1 MYSAARSDTL
11 FLGGE
16 KVSGDDI
23 RNQNVLAA
31 LSVANVVKLSLGPVG
46 LDKMLV
52 DDIGD
57 VTVTNDGATILSLL
71 DVQHP
76 AGKILVELAQQQD
89 REVGDGTTS
98 VVIIAAELL
107 KRANELVRNKIHPTT
122 IITGYR
128 LALKEAV
135 RYINEVLSQPVADL
149 GKETIVNIAK
159 TSMSSKIIGSDSEF
173 FGQMVVDAMLA
184 VKTANGKGEVK
195 YPVKAVNVL
204 KAHGKSAAE
213 SVLVNGYALNCTV
226 ASQAMVKLVKNAR
239 IACLDINLQKA
250 RMAMGVQINIDDPD
264 QLEEIR
270 KREYGIIIER
280 IRKIINAGA
289 NVVLTTKGIDD
300 LCLKEFVEVGAMAVR
315 RCKKEDLRRI
325 ARATGA
331 TLVSNLA
338 NLEGEETFEAS
349 YLGHAEEVTQ
359 TRISDDECIL
369 VKGTKLHLSLS
380 IILRGPNDY
389 LLDEMERSIHDSLLV
404 VKRTLE
410 SGNVVPGGGAVEA
423 ALNIYLENFATTVG
437 SREQL
442 AIAEFATALLV
453 IPKTLANNAAK
464 DSSDLIS
471 KLRTYH
477 AASQTALPTDL
488 KRKKYKSYGLDLIN
502 GKIVNETLHGVL
514 EPTVSKIKSLKS
526 ALEACIA
533 ILRID
538 TMITVAPEPPKEDNH
553 HH

>member
-135 RYINEVLSQPVADL
+135 RYINEVLSLPVAEL
-149 GKETIVNIAK
+149 GKEAMVNIAR
-159 TSMSSKIIGSDSEF
+159 TLMSSKIIGADSEF

-204 KAHGKSAAE
+204 KAHGKSATE

-338 NLEGEETFEAS
+338 NLEGEETFEAA
-349 YLGHAEEVTQ
+349 YLGLADEVVQ

-369 VKGTKLHLSLS
+369 VKGTRLHLSLS

-389 LLDEMERSIHDSLLV
+389 SLDEMERSIHDSLLV

-488 KRKKYKSYGLDLIN
+488 KRKKYKNYGLDLIN

-514 EPTVSKIKSLKS
+514 EPTVSKVKSLKS

-538 TMITVAPEPPKEDNH
+538 TMITVAPEPPKEDSH

>member
-1 MYSAARSDTL
+1 MYSAARSETL

-31 LSVANVVKLSLGPVG
+31 QSVANVVKSSLGPVG

-76 AGKILVELAQQQD
+76 ASKILVELAQQQD

-98 VVIIAAELL
+98 VVIIASELL
-107 KRANELVRNKIHPTT
+107 KRANELVKNKIHPTT

-128 LALKEAV
+128 LALKEAI
-135 RYINEVLSQPVADL
+135 RYINEVLSQPVESL
-149 GKETIVNIAK
+149 GKETMVNIAK

-173 FGQMVVDAMLA
+173 FSQMVVDAMLA
-184 VKTANGKGEVK
+184 VKTTNLKGEVK
-195 YPVKAVNVL
+195 YPVKAVNIL
-204 KAHGKSAAE
+204 KAHGKSSTE
-213 SVLVNGYALNCTV
+213 SVLVNGYALNCTI
-226 ASQAMVKLVKNAR
+226 ASQAMVKSVKNAK
-239 IACLDINLQKA
+239 IACLDINLQKT

-280 IRKIINAGA
+280 IQKIINAGA

-300 LCLKEFVEVGAMAVR
+300 LCLKEFVEAGVMGVR

-331 TLVSNLA
+331 TLVSDLA
-338 NLEGEETFEAS
+338 NLEGEETFESS
-349 YLGHAEEVTQ
+349 YLGQAEEVTQ

-369 VKGTKLHLSLS
+369 VKGTKQHSSSS
-380 IILRGPNDY
+380 IILRGANDY
-389 LLDEMERSIHDSLLV
+389 SLDEMERSLHDSLSV
-404 VKRTLE
+404 VKRALE
-410 SGNVVPGGGAVEA
+410 SGNVVPGGGAVET

-442 AIAEFATALLV
+442 AIAEFANALLI
-453 IPKTLANNAAK
+453 IPKTLAVNAAK
-464 DSSDLIS
+464 DASDLVS

-477 AASQTALPTDL
+477 AASQSALPTDT
-488 KRKKYKSYGLDLIN
+488 KRKKYKNYGLDLIE
-502 GKIVNETLHGVL
+502 GKIVNETTHGVL
-514 EPTVSKIKSLKS
+514 EPTMSKIKSLKS

-538 TMITVAPEPPKEDNH
+538 TMITVTPEPPKEDPH
-553 HH
+553 GH